1 MPKPLPTLD
10 LDALDVAKPCPASWD
25 AMEGDDRVRFCG
37 QCHLNVYNLAGMTHD
52 DAMALVQANTA
63 TGICIRLLRR
73 QDGTVLTEACPVGLE
88 SARRRVRRVVTAA
101 TALLAAVGSWFGYS
115 AAQAKDL
122 PTILGGSSV
131 TPPPQ
136 MVMGRMVTI
145 PPPNAPQTQALGPVG
160 VANDQDVDAC
170 ETAPGDS
177 DSRGS

>member
-1 MPKPLPTLD
+1 
-10 LDALDVAKPCPASWD
+10 
-25 AMEGDDRVRFCG
+25 
-37 QCHLNVYNLAGMTHD
+37 MTHD